1 MNDENAFDENG
12 WPSPNGIQTA
22 IFTMC
27 ALAFWAYV
35 LTSKDGFL
43 GILDTFN
50 LLVHEAGHI
59 IFMPFGHTLYF
70 MGGSLL
76 QCIMPAAFCVSFW
89 RTRQPAGFAV
99 SGIWLGQNFL
109 NVARY
114 IADAKEMA
122 LPLLGGGLHDWNTL
136 LGGTFLLRY
145 CRVLGG
151 ALALLGWIT
160 MIASATWYVW
170 LYWRCRPGAS
180 THFRPNSALEIN
192 EAHGSALEDT
202 SAGEKP

>member
-1 MNDENAFDENG
+1 MDNENVFDENG
-12 WPSPNGIQTA
+12 WPRPSGFQAA
-22 IFTMC
+22 IFMICT
-27 ALAFWAYV
+27 LAFGVYV
-35 LTSKDGFL
+35 LTNKDGYL

-76 QCIMPAAFCVSFW
+76 QCLMPAAFCVSFW

-99 SGIWLGQNFL
+99 SGIWLGENFL

-114 IADAKEMA
+114 VADAKKMA
-122 LPLLGGGLHDWNTL
+122 LPLLGNGLHDWNML
-136 LGGTFLLRY
+136 LEGTFLLRH

-151 ALALLGWIT
+151 ALALIGWIT
-160 MIASATWYVW
+160 MIVSVAWYGR
-170 LYWRCRPGAS
+170 LYWRGYERI
-180 THFRPNSALEIN
+180 T
-192 EAHGSALEDT
+192 
-202 SAGEKP
+202 